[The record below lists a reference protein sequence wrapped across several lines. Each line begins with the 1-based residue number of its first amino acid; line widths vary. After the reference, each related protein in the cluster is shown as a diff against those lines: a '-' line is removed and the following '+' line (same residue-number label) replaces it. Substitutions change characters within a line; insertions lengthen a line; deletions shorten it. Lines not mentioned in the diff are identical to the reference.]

1 MGESRMGSYNI
12 SAGHN
17 PAGKT
22 ACGACG
28 FLDES
33 IENRLITKEIVR
45 LLKSYG
51 QKAYDCTCNNGKDQ
65 SDVLKKVVAKCNK
78 RNVILDISI
87 HFNSG
92 RNDSKGDQI
101 AAGCEVYC
109 TADIGIKKAVS
120 EQIRNNMKKLGFPDR
135 GTKTT
140 NHLYYLN
147 HTINK
152 AILVEVCFVDDKDDF
167 KLYQKAGYKKV
178 AEAIAKGILIEE
190 MQMGEPNTTGN
201 KSKLKIGKVNT
212 KNDPLRLREKAS
224 IMGKIIYKIPKG
236 AKVEILNEGKKW
248 DKIIYNGRTG
258 YCSSKYIKQLK

>member
-1 MGESRMGSYNI
+1 MGSYNI

-17 PAGKT
+17 PSGKI

-33 IENRLITKEIVR
+33 KENRLITKEIIR

-51 QKAYDCTCNNGKDQ
+51 QKAYDCTCNNGKNQ
-65 SDVLKKVVAKCNK
+65 SDVLKKIIVKCNK

-87 HFNSG
+87 HLNSG
-92 RNDSKGDQI
+92 RNDTKGDQK

-109 TADIGIKKAVS
+109 TADIGIKKAAA

-147 HTINK
+147 HTVNK
-152 AILVEVCFVDDKDDF
+152 AILVEVCFVDDKDDYE
-167 KLYQKAGYKKV
+167 LYQKIGYKKV
-178 AEAIAKGILIEE
+178 AEAIAKGILLEE
-190 MQMGEPNTTGN
+190 MKTAKIDNAGSKN
-201 KSKLKIGKVNT
+201 KLKIGKVNT
-212 KNDPLRLREKAS
+212 KKDPLRLRNKAS
-224 IMGKIIYKIPKG
+224 MLGKIIYKIPKG
-236 AKVEILNEGKKW
+236 AKVEILSEGKKW
-248 DKIIYNGRTG
+248 DKVTYNGRTG
-258 YCSSKYIKQLK
+258 YCSSKYIKLIK